1 MTKFDE
7 LPANEQE
14 EVLALQA
21 ARVKMIIERTND
33 CCEVCQNDWFRNID
47 YTKGNFVRVSDEG
60 RRILSKIL
68 NDEPLSEDEALRW
81 KNHDL
86 S

>member
-14 EVLALQA
+14 ELLALQA
-21 ARVKMIIERTND
+21 ARVEMIIERTND
-33 CCEVCQNDWFRNID
+33 CCEVCQSDWFRNID